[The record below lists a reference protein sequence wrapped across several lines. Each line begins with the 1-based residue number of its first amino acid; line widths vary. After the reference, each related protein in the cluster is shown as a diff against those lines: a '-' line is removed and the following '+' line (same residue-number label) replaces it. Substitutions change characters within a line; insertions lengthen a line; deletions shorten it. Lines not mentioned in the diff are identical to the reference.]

1 MGNGAVRAIVSA
13 AVTVIGLAF
22 PAGARADD
30 VPYVQSATRVV
41 ATMLSMAK
49 VGPQDFVVD
58 LGSGDGRIVIAA
70 AKRYGARGLGIE
82 MDRRLVDESRA
93 AAAREGVADR
103 ITFLREDIFVADFS
117 AATVVTMYLLPSVNY
132 QLRPRLLYELRP
144 GTRVVSHDFDM
155 ADWEPDAQTTIP
167 VPEKPVGAR
176 KESTIYL
183 WTIPARLAGHWR
195 GTLAGPQ
202 GEEPVLIEFE
212 QVFQKVRA
220 TVWLRRATMGG
231 SGRIQGTAV
240 ALGLKQ
246 SDLQGSPVLDFRLA
260 VTDGRLEGEAVEGD
274 HRFVLRATRIAN

>member
-1 MGNGAVRAIVSA
+1 MRYSAMRAAWMAIAVALSLGWA
-13 AVTVIGLAF
+13 
-22 PAGARADD
+22 PWARADD

-41 ATMLSMAK
+41 DVMLSMAK

-70 AKRYGARGLGIE
+70 AKRHGARGVGIE
-82 MDRRLVDESRA
+82 LDRRLVEQSRA
-93 AAAREGVADR
+93 TASREGVADR
-103 ITFLREDIFVADFS
+103 VTFLHEDIFVADFS
-117 AATVVTMYLLPSVNY
+117 KATVVTMYLLPSVNY

-167 VPEKPVGAR
+167 VPDKPVGAR

-183 WTIPARLAGHWR
+183 WIVPARLAGHWR

-220 TVWLRRATMGG
+220 MVWLRRATMGG
-231 SGRIQGTAV
+231 SGRIQGGTLS
-240 ALGLKQ
+240 LGLKRSDVQ
-246 SDLQGSPVLDFRLA
+246 SSPILDFRLA
-260 VTDGRLEGEAVEGD
+260 VADGRLEGEALEGD
-274 HRFVLRATRIAN
+274 RRYTLRASRLAN